1 MKKMTHR
8 YQAGD
13 LVVVGDHAPTQWVPG
28 NTVAGPREVGRIT
41 AKHSLLKAGDSFL
54 VLKDSTNAS
63 WRYNK
68 KLYVE
73 VLTPEGPR
81 LIWAS
86 YFRKRGQDE

>member
-8 YQAGD
+8 YQVGD
-13 LVVVGDHAPTQWVPG
+13 LVVVGDHAPTEWVPG

-63 WRYNK
+63 LRHNE
-68 KLYVE
+68 KLY
-73 VLTPEGPR
+73 
-81 LIWAS
+81 INCI
-86 YFRKRGQDE
+86 